1 MPHAISE
8 GARIHYTVE
17 GEGPPVLLLPGL
29 GMSAATWAAAG
40 ARLARSRRAI
50 YADPRGS
57 GESDTPDQPYTGPLV
72 AADMAAVL
80 DDAGVEQAD
89 VVGMSMGGMI
99 AQHLALEQPERVR
112 TLTLVSTYAATDEWT
127 ARVLDER
134 RWLIDQGGLAAQFRL
149 SIFFVFSPQAF
160 REMPDFIHALETR
173 LAEHPPDERAYRR
186 QLEFCRSHDT
196 AARLGGLRMPTLVI
210 VGSHDVLTS
219 PILARE
225 LTELVPGA
233 RYEEIAGSS
242 HGMIWEH
249 SDRIAELL
257 LGFLDNA

>member
-1 MPHAISE
+1 MPHAISD

-17 GEGPPVLLLPGL
+17 GEGPPVLLIPGL

-40 ARLARSRRAI
+40 GRVACARRAI

-57 GESDTPDQPYTGPLV
+57 GESDTPDEPYTGRLV

-80 DDAGVEQAD
+80 DHAGVEQAD

-134 RWLIDQGGLAAQFRL
+134 RWLIEQGGLAAQFRL
-149 SIFFVFSPQAF
+149 SIFFVFSPHAF
-160 REMPDFIHALETR
+160 REMPDFIHGLEAR
-173 LAEHPPDERAYRR
+173 LAEHPPDERAYQR
-186 QLEFCRSHDT
+186 QLEFCRTHDT
-196 AARLGGLRMPTLVI
+196 AARLRGLRMPTMVV

-219 PILARE
+219 PVLARE
-225 LTELVPGA
+225 LAELVPGA
-233 RYEEIAGSS
+233 RYEEIGGAS

-249 SDRIAELL
+249 SERIADLL
-257 LGFLDNA
+257 SGFLDNT

>member
-1 MPHAISE
+1 MPHAISD

-17 GEGPPVLLLPGL
+17 GEGAPVLLIPGL

-40 ARLARSRRAI
+40 GRLARSRRAI

-57 GESDTPDQPYTGPLV
+57 GESDTPDQPYTGSLV
-72 AADMAAVL
+72 AADMTAVL
-80 DDAGVEQAD
+80 DHAGVEQAD

-160 REMPDFIHALETR
+160 REMPDFIHGLETR
-173 LAEHPPDERAYRR
+173 LAAHPPDERAYRR
-186 QLEFCRSHDT
+186 QLEFCRNHDT
-196 AARLGGLRMPTLVI
+196 AVRLGALRMPTLVV

-219 PILARE
+219 PALARE
-225 LTELVPGA
+225 LAELVPGA
-233 RYEEIAGSS
+233 RYEEIAGAS

-249 SDRIAELL
+249 SGRIADLL
-257 LGFLDNA
+257 SAFLDNA

>member
-1 MPHAISE
+1 MPHAISN

-17 GEGPPVLLLPGL
+17 GDGPPVLLIPGL
-29 GMSAATWAAAG
+29 GMSAATWAAVG
-40 ARLARSRRAI
+40 GKLARSRRAI

-57 GESDTPDQPYTGPLV
+57 GESDTPDEPYTGPLV

-99 AQHLALEQPERVR
+99 AQHLAIEQPERVR
-112 TLTLVSTYAATDEWT
+112 TLTLVSTYATTDEWT

-160 REMPDFIHALETR
+160 REMPDFIHGLEAR

-186 QLEFCRSHDT
+186 QLEFCRTHDT
-196 AARLGGLRMPTLVI
+196 AARLGGLQMPTMVV

-219 PILARE
+219 PVLARE
-225 LTELVPGA
+225 LAELLPGT
-233 RYEEIAGSS
+233 RYEEIAAAS
-242 HGMIWEH
+242 HGMIWEQSERI
-249 SDRIAELL
+249 SDLL
-257 LGFLDNA
+257 SGFLDNA

>member
-1 MPHAISE
+1 MPHAISD

-17 GEGPPVLLLPGL
+17 GEGSPVLLIPGL
-29 GMSAATWAAAG
+29 GMSAATWAAVG
-40 ARLARSRRAI
+40 GRLARSRRVI

-57 GESDTPDQPYTGPLV
+57 GESDTPDHAYTGAVV

-80 DDAGVEQAD
+80 DDAGVPQAD

-99 AQHLALEQPERVR
+99 AQHLALEQPHRIR

-127 ARVLDER
+127 TRVLDER

-160 REMPDFIHALETR
+160 RQMPDFIHGLETR
-173 LAEHPPDERAYRR
+173 LAEHPPDESAYRR
-186 QLEFCRSHDT
+186 QLEFCRTHDT
-196 AARLGGLRMPTLVI
+196 AARLGGLQIPTMVV

-219 PILARE
+219 PVLGHELAE
-225 LTELVPGA
+225 LIPGT
-233 RYEEIAGSS
+233 RYEEIAGAS
-242 HGMIWEH
+242 HGMIWEQ
-249 SDRIAELL
+249 SERVADLL
-257 LGFLDNA
+257 SGFLDNA

>member
-1 MPHAISE
+1 MPHAISD

-17 GEGPPVLLLPGL
+17 GEGPPVLLIPGL

-40 ARLARSRRAI
+40 GQLARSRRAI

-57 GESDTPDQPYTGPLV
+57 GGSDTPDHPYTGPLM
-72 AADMAAVL
+72 AADMVAVL
-80 DDAGVEQAD
+80 DHAGVERAD

-112 TLTLVSTYAATDEWT
+112 TLTLVSTYATTDEWT

-160 REMPDFIHALETR
+160 REMPEFIHGLEAR
-173 LAEHPPDERAYRR
+173 LAEDPPDERSYRR
-186 QLEFCRSHDT
+186 QLEFCRTHDT
-196 AARLGGLRMPTLVI
+196 AARLGALEMPTMVV
-210 VGSHDVLTS
+210 VGSQDVLTS
-219 PILARE
+219 PVLGRE
-225 LTELVPGA
+225 LAELMPRV
-233 RYEEIAGSS
+233 RYEEIAGAS
-242 HGMIWEH
+242 HGMIWEQ
-249 SDRIAELL
+249 SERIADLL
-257 LGFLDNA
+257 SSFLDNA